1 MLSRPS
7 NRHRRAWASA
17 ATTAIVLGLAACSSS
32 SPSPAA
38 SGSARQTIV
47 FAESGLGTEVQQT
60 ERAVSYFERAN
71 PGIHVKIDVLS
82 PDSTT
87 YLSQLE
93 KSFTAGSATPDVY
106 ESDVTYPPK
115 FARAGWA
122 LNLARF
128 GPDMKRY
135 FPAEAAAGTHKGGIY
150 AIPWFDNPEGLY
162 YRTDLIK
169 TPPTSPAQVVAD
181 AKAAMQKDHAL
192 KEGLAFE
199 GREYEGAITA
209 FVTVE
214 SAFGSRLRTSNIDT
228 AGNVAALAWL
238 QDSIYKNHIAPMAVT
253 RWEEGQV
260 AQEFVSG
267 RAAFAID
274 YPFAEVL
281 ATKPPVKGHV
291 GYIPFP
297 AGPNGTPSAAAGGEM
312 LAINA
317 KSAHAAAAWKLI
329 QYLTS
334 PKVETAR
341 AEATGDPPSLPGAY
355 TPVLYAKAPYF
366 ENVKTLISDAQ
377 PRPVNP
383 DYLTVSRDLQ
393 VMLAQVYAHARSAPA
408 ALSGSA
414 RAVRKDGNTNTPP

>member
-1 MLSRPS
+1 MFSRPS
-7 NRHRRAWASA
+7 NHRRRAWAPA
-17 ATTAIVLGLAACSSS
+17 AAAAIVLGLAACSGS
-32 SPSPAA
+32 SPSPSA
-38 SGSARQTIV
+38 SGGASQTIV

-60 ERAVSYFERAN
+60 QQAVSDFERVN
-71 PGIHVKIDVLS
+71 PGIHVRIDVLS

-93 KSFTAGSATPDVY
+93 NSFTAGSPTPDVY

-115 FARAGWA
+115 FARGGWA

-135 FPAEAAAGTHKGGIY
+135 FPAEAAAGTRKGGIY

-169 TPPTSPAQVVAD
+169 TPPSSPAQVVAD

-192 KEGLAFE
+192 TEGLAFE
-199 GREYEGAITA
+199 AREYEGAVTA
-209 FVTVE
+209 FMTVE
-214 SAFGSRLRTSNIDT
+214 SAFGGRLRTSDIDT

-238 QDSIYKNHIAPMAVT
+238 QDSIYQNHIAPMTVT
-253 RWEEGQV
+253 RWQEGQV

-267 RAAFAID
+267 HTAFAID
-274 YPFAEVL
+274 YPFVEAL
-281 ATKPPVKGHV
+281 ATKAPVKGHV

-297 AGPNGTPSAAAGGEM
+297 AGPGGTPGAAAGGEM

-355 TPVLYAKAPYF
+355 TPALYAKAPYF
-366 ENVKTLISDAQ
+366 KNVKTLISDAQ
-377 PRPVNP
+377 TRPVNP

-393 VMLAQVYAHARSAPA
+393 VMLAQVFAHARSASA

-414 RAVRKDGNTNTPP
+414 RAVRNDGNINTPP

>member
-1 MLSRPS
+1 MGAGRDDG
-7 NRHRRAWASA
+7 HSA
-17 ATTAIVLGLAACSSS
+17 RIVLGLAACSSS

-135 FPAEAAAGTHKGGIY
+135 FPAEAAAGTLLGRYLRHPVVRQPRGPVLPDRPDQDASDQPGAGGGRRQGGY
-150 AIPWFDNPEGLY
+150 AEG
-162 YRTDLIK
+162 
-169 TPPTSPAQVVAD
+169 PCPQG
-181 AKAAMQKDHAL
+181 
-192 KEGLAFE
+192 GLAFE

-214 SAFGSRLRTSNIDT
+214 SAFGSGLRTSNIDT

-238 QDSIYKNHIAPMAVT
+238 QDSIYKNHFAPMAVT

-274 YPFAEVL
+274 FPFAEVL
-281 ATKPPVKGHV
+281 ATKSPVKGHV

-334 PKVETAR
+334 PKVQTAR

-355 TPVLYAKAPYF
+355 TPALYAKAPYF